1 MNMGTLFTIVV
12 IIHSLL
18 YRVES
23 FSTTLRSGG
32 IRHYRTLVLSSSGK
46 DGSSSSSS
54 TGKGRIDFPPNEF
67 SRPLRTGAIL
77 GPRRREY
84 TIDISA
90 KEEELEALAKR
101 FSLSSIKKLS
111 ADLVLS
117 SDHHNGSAGVECIQ
131 VRGDIVATVTQT
143 CVRTNEDFEV
153 DLAFSMNSIVK
164 ACGMREDEAD
174 LGGLSVADIEG
185 ALNAGGGS
193 NRRKANKVR
202 KEGSVRNS
210 RQSLETMRLREIE
223 ELLKDFDI
231 EEDIVEDES
240 IFGMDGLIDVGE
252 LVAQTFRLK
261 LDPYPKKPGTGPV
274 NYSITG

>member
-1 MNMGTLFTIVV
+1 MQNMRRLTLIL
-12 IIHSLL
+12 IIQHVL
-18 YRVES
+18 YYADS
-23 FSTTLRSGG
+23 FSTTHQG
-32 IRHYRTLVLSSSGK
+32 IRHDRTFALSSSGN
-46 DGSSSSSS
+46 DSS
-54 TGKGRIDFPPNEF
+54 GKGIIEFPPNEF

-77 GPRRREY
+77 GPKRREY
-84 TIDISA
+84 AIEISA
-90 KEEELEALAKR
+90 NDEELQGLAKR

-117 SDHHNGSAGVECIQ
+117 SDRRNGSAGVECIQ

-153 DLAFSMNSIVK
+153 DVAFYMNAAVR
-164 ACGMREDEAD
+164 ACGEMREDEGD
-174 LGGLSVADIEG
+174 LGGLSASDIER
-185 ALNAGGGS
+185 AMNAGGGS
-193 NRRKANKVR
+193 NRRKGNKVK
-202 KEGSVRNS
+202 KEGTVRNS
-210 RQSLETMRLREIE
+210 RQSLETMRIREIE

-240 IFGMDGLIDVGE
+240 ILGMDGTIDVGE

-261 LDPYPKKPGTGPV
+261 LDPYPKKPGTEPV